1 MIGKTFLACAA
12 LLSLGTSLLADT
24 LILKDGR
31 KLEWTAMTDK
41 GEELELQLDNGTK
54 LSVKKTEVDRVI
66 FGKAPEALT
75 GADFVFDKKRKLE
88 VFDILS
94 KVDPLKALD
103 GSANS
108 QRGVLTISAG
118 AAARAKFPTSFTP
131 PTEYDLTVVAERQG
145 PIGEF
150 TVGIVV
156 GGKQVPISFDAYK
169 NSASGVMWYES
180 KGLID
185 NPDAYKKPVF
195 GKGPRTFTFM
205 VRKEGLIVRVDQEAV
220 VAIAAQNFH
229 RFTDHPHMGVP
240 DKTVIL
246 FSCLEGTFKV
256 TRALLSTPK
265 QQP

>member
-1 MIGKTFLACAA
+1 MIGKTFLMCVA
-12 LLSLGTSLLADT
+12 LFSFGASLLADT

-31 KLEWTAMTDK
+31 KLEWTSMTDN
-41 GEELELQLDNGTK
+41 GDELELQLDNGTK

-66 FGKAPEALT
+66 FGKPQEVLT
-75 GADFVFDKKRKLE
+75 GANFVFDKKRKLE
-88 VFDILS
+88 IFDILS
-94 KVDPLKALD
+94 KVDPVKTLN
-103 GSANS
+103 GSATL
-108 QRGVLTISAG
+108 QRGALTISAG
-118 AAARAKFPTSFTP
+118 AAARAKLPTTFTP
-131 PTEYDLTVVAERQG
+131 PTEYDLTVVVERQG
-145 PIGEF
+145 PVGEF

-169 NSASGVMWYES
+169 NSVSGVMWYE
-180 KGLID
+180 KIGLID
-185 NPDAYKKPVF
+185 NPDAYRKPVF

-205 VRKEGLIVRVDQEAV
+205 VRSEGLIVRVDNEDV

-265 QQP
+265 Q